1 MREGYKETEIGVIPV
16 DWEVGKIDNL
26 LEKFQNGYAFSSK
39 GYKENGTPIVSM
51 ASISLDGKFQF
62 NYEKAKYWDSQKVN
76 ELEAFT
82 LHKNDLII
90 AMTDVTPDKKLIG
103 RMAIVDID
111 DTFLLNQRV
120 GLLKL
125 KSNIINNIYLA
136 NYSNHTQWRSY
147 SKNISALGAQANLST
162 KDIKEAKIPL
172 PPLKEQE
179 KIADILSTADEK
191 IEAITTQIEKHET
204 LKKGLLQK
212 LLSEGIGH
220 TEFKDSELGRVPVG
234 WEITTVGK
242 SSKNFDGQRV
252 PLKSEDRQEIQ
263 GVYPYY
269 GAQGIIDYVNDYIFD
284 GKYLLV
290 AEDGENVK
298 GQKYDI
304 AFVVNGK
311 FWVNNHAHILQATKD
326 MNLYFISSILN
337 HINIIKYVTGT
348 GQPKLNKA
356 QLNSIKIPLPPLEEQ
371 KQIANILS
379 TADEKLEV
387 LRAKKQMYETL
398 KQGLMQKLLT
408 GEVRV

>member
-1 MREGYKETEIGVIPV
+1 MNKNIEEHINILSGYPFNSKLFNNKQLGTPLIRIR
-16 DWEVGKIDNL
+16 D
-26 LEKFQNGYAFSSK
+26 LEKIASDTYFNGDFQDVYLMN
-39 GYKENGTPIVSM
+39 
-51 ASISLDGKFQF
+51 
-62 NYEKAKYWDSQKVN
+62 
-76 ELEAFT
+76 
-82 LHKNDLII
+82 KNDI
-90 AMTDVTPDKKLIG
+90 LIG
-103 RMAIVDID
+103 MDGDFLCVKWKGKPS
-111 DTFLLNQRV
+111 LLNQRICKITTN
-120 GLLKL
+120 GLLNKDYLFHNLQKKL
-125 KSNIINNIYLA
+125 DYIHFRTAGTTVK
-136 NYSNHTQWRSY
+136 H
-147 SKNISALGAQANLST
+147 LSV
-162 KDIKEAKIPL
+162 KDIKKIDIYFPS
-172 PPLKEQE
+172 LKEQE

-191 IEAITTQIEKHET
+191 IEAIATQIEKYET

-220 TEFKDSELGRVPVG
+220 TEFKDSELGRMPVG

-379 TADEKLEV
+379 TADKKLEV